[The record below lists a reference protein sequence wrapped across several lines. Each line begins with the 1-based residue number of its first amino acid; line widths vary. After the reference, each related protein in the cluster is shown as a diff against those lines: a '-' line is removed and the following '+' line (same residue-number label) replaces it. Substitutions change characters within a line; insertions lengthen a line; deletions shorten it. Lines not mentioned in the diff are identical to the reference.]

1 LSFGGTQ
8 QSSAAQSTST
18 GNAATTP
25 TYNSFQTTLQSLL
38 SNVMG
43 TLLPSVAS
51 GGVSPNVQAT
61 ETASADQIN
70 KSYSSL
76 GDRMTKFLAARGFG
90 QSGKSGQV
98 QLQTELGRQ
107 GALAGNAS
115 AAAGQQLNL
124 DTNYLSDAL
133 AFAFANPGSM
143 ATGTTTGSGT
153 QSGSGSGW
161 GFDVGGKIGGT
172 TSGGLPW
179 GIGG

>member
-1 LSFGGTQ
+1 MGSTQ
-8 QSSAAQSTST
+8 QSTAANSTSAGSGTTTASYGPIQST
-18 GNAATTP
+18 
-25 TYNSFQTTLQSLL
+25 LQFLL

-70 KSYSSL
+70 KNYSSM

-115 AAAGQQLNL
+115 AAAGQQLGL
-124 DTNYLSDAL
+124 DTTYLSDAL
-133 AFAFANPGSM
+133 QMAFANPGS
-143 ATGTTTGSGT
+143 TSVGTSSGSGT
-153 QSGSGSGW
+153 RSGQASGW
-161 GFDVGGKIGGT
+161 NFGLGGSTAGVT
-172 TSGGLPW
+172 GGLPW
-179 GIGG
+179 AVGA